1 MATSFEND
9 YERER
14 RQHLLTARTTK
25 LSASSLLGLEV
36 TSKFDP
42 SVFLPRLPL
51 GLGGFSS
58 IDLLIVISLDNLS
71 KASAATV
78 ALQWL
83 SNLTGQPGDHHLQF
97 NI

>member
-1 MATSFEND
+1 MSC
-9 YERER
+9 
-14 RQHLLTARTTK
+14 ARMVE
-25 LSASSLLGLEV
+25 SPASSLLGLKV

-42 SVFLPRLPL
+42 SIFLPRLLL

-83 SNLTGQPGDHHLQF
+83 SNLTSQPRESSSTRPY
-97 NI
+97 